1 MAGRPRSRAERV
13 AAEDREQAALARDAR
28 DAELLRALHDLVANW
43 TDQLAPHL
51 RDLENPRRRW
61 QPADLLED
69 LREARTNII
78 AELVRLKGPVVIDDD
93 GGQ

>member
-28 DAELLRALHDLVANW
+28 DRELLLDLGKLVADW
-43 TDQLAPHL
+43 MDQIIPHV
-51 RDLENPRRRW
+51 RDLESPRRRW
-61 QPADLLED
+61 SPIDLVED
-69 LREARTNII
+69 LREARTSIQ
-78 AELVRLKGPVVIDDD
+78 AELTRISGPTLIDDD